1 MSEHILEMKNI
12 TKYFPGTR
20 ALHDVCIQLDEGEV
34 LALCGE
40 NGAGKS
46 TLMKVLSGTYP
57 YGTYEGQ
64 ILLNGNELQMSGI
77 KNSEEAGIAIIHQ
90 EFALVEEMTVAENI
104 FIGSE
109 VQKYG
114 IIMHKEMNRKAKEL
128 LDSFELAINPS
139 TKIKELGVGH
149 KQLVEIAKALSKNA
163 KILIL
168 DEPTAPLTDVEVEA
182 LKKIIKMLVAK
193 KVACIYISHKLNE
206 VMEICDRVEVLRDGE
221 TVGGGLVKNMTT
233 DDIVKLMVG
242 RDLSNLYPKEAHDI
256 GEVVLDVKDYSVY
269 RKSDGRKVVDH
280 VSFQLRK
287 GEILGIAGLVGA
299 GRTELVSSI
308 FGSYKG
314 KGEGSITLFG
324 KEYRPKNSV
333 EALKK
338 GISMVPE
345 DRKGEGIFGIMSVR
359 FNTSISNIAAYK
371 NKLGKLDESR
381 ETADVTKQIDNLKVK
396 TSAQN
401 TAINSLSGGN
411 QQKVVIAKNL
421 LAAPKILIM
430 DEPTRGIDVGAKW
443 EIYKLMNELTCQ
455 GISIIMVSSELPEI
469 IGNSDRILVLHEGQ
483 LKGEL
488 NNREE
493 DRITEETI
501 MRYAI
506 GGSM

>member
-1 MSEHILEMKNI
+1 MGEHVLEMKNI

-20 ALHDVCIQLDEGEV
+20 ALYNVCIQLKKGEV

-64 ILLNGNELQMSGI
+64 IFLDGKEAKFNGI
-77 KNSEEAGIAIIHQ
+77 KQSEEAGIAIIHQ

-109 VQKYG
+109 IQRFG
-114 IIMHKEMNRKAKEL
+114 IINHQEMNHKAKKL
-128 LDSFELAINPS
+128 LDSFELNINPS

-168 DEPTAPLTDVEVEA
+168 DEPTAPLTDVEVES
-182 LKKIIKMLVAK
+182 LKKIIKKLVEK
-193 KVACIYISHKLNE
+193 DVACIYISHKLNE

-221 TVGGGLVKNMTT
+221 TVGGAPVKDLTT
-233 DDIVKLMVG
+233 NDIVKLMVG
-242 RDLSNLYPKEAHDI
+242 RDLSNLYPKKETEI
-256 GEVVLDVKDYSVY
+256 GEVVLDVKKFSVF
-269 RKSDGRKVVDH
+269 RNSDGKKIVDN
-280 VSFQLRK
+280 VSFRLRK

-308 FGSYKG
+308 YGSYKG
-314 KGEGSITLFG
+314 RSEGEITLFG
-324 KEYRPKNSV
+324 EKYVPKTSV
-333 EALKK
+333 EALKR

-359 FNTSISNIAAYK
+359 FNASISNIKKYV
-371 NKLGKLDESR
+371 NKFGELNDSKEV
-381 ETADVTKQIDNLKVK
+381 ADVEKQIEKLKIK
-396 TSAQN
+396 TANQN
-401 TAINSLSGGN
+401 IAINSLSGGN

-421 LAAPKILIM
+421 LVNPKILIM

-443 EIYKLMNELTCQ
+443 EIYKLMNDLTKE
-455 GISIIMVSSELPEI
+455 GISIIMVSSELPEV
-469 IGNSDRILVLHEGQ
+469 IGNSDRILVLHEGK
-483 LKGEL
+483 LTGEL
-488 NNREE
+488 DNKKDNLVSEE
-493 DRITEETI
+493 AI
-501 MRYAI
+501 MQFAI
-506 GGSM
+506 GGND